1 MPALGQLLRTP
12 RSSRLQA
19 VELGA
24 GCGIVGIALATMLP
38 NCDVLLT
45 DLPEVEEIVTHNVQ
59 AASPQPSS
67 QIRFQ
72 TLDWDEPPP
81 DLFSQPID
89 LILVSDC
96 TYNADSLPTL
106 VSVLVQLVRTSPEA
120 LVLVALK
127 RRHES
132 EAIFFD
138 LMRAAA
144 FASLQTDIQLPAQLG
159 QVDQIEMH
167 CYSRRPWTEASS

>member
-1 MPALGQLLRTP
+1 MPALSQLLKTP
-12 RSSRLQA
+12 RSSPLQA

-24 GCGIVGIALATMLP
+24 GCGIVGIAMATMLP

-45 DLPEVEEIVTHNVQ
+45 DLPEVEEIVTLNLKE
-59 AASPQPSS
+59 ASPQTSS
-67 QIRFQ
+67 HVHFQ

-81 DLFSQPID
+81 NLCSQPID

-96 TYNADSLPTL
+96 TYNADSLPAL
-106 VSVLVQLVRTSPEA
+106 VSVLDRLVRTSPEA

-132 EAIFFD
+132 EAVFFD
-138 LMRAAA
+138 LMRTAA
-144 FASLQTDIQLPAQLG
+144 FASLQTDIQLPAQHD
-159 QVDQIEMH
+159 QVDRIELY
-167 CYSRRPWTEASS
+167 CYSRRP